1 MRRWDAQF
9 SDPAQAGFAYRKPY
23 AQAARRSASDRY
35 RSRRHFDY
43 GRGMAAIGASC
54 TSPLPPAEVGLLNA
68 HRPFSLGGG
77 NG

>member
-43 GRGMAAIGASC
+43 GRGMAAIRRI
-54 TSPLPPAEVGLLNA
+54 LHIPA
-68 HRPFSLGGG
+68 PSGGG
-77 NG
+77 RLTE